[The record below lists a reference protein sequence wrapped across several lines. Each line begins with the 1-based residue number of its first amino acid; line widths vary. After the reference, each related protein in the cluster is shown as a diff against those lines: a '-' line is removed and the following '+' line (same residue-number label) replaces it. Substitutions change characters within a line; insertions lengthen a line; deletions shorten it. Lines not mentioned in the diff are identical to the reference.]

1 MEQDGEDCRK
11 KKEQDK
17 GPLVRTG
24 AVMSRSDKIQRIIA
38 ALHEAAIDP
47 GGWSKASALIEE
59 ALGIRGAGVV
69 CSEGNNEKEVRVF
82 EAVHM
87 VAGQRFNELER
98 EYFESYFAQ
107 DERLPRLRKLPD
119 SELRHIRQLYSEA
132 ELKTSATFHE
142 FFPRVHGQDS
152 ICVRLDGLNRSRI
165 VLQFHDRSDGN
176 GWSSPDLDLIRHL
189 LPQIR
194 HTWIVRR
201 ELASARALGNTLEG
215 LLETTG
221 LGIVHLD
228 TRGRIKEAN
237 NFAERILKEGY
248 VSHDMDRRLLVRN
261 RQDNHELQQ
270 VMSRALPPFGTLAIA
285 GSVPL
290 SRPDGLP
297 PLGMHVIPVRGS
309 DRNTQPQS
317 VAALAV
323 LADPLADPL
332 VEAGID
338 HAFVRKALKLT
349 RAETRVAVLLAQGK
363 NVRTVAASI
372 SRAEDTV
379 RWHVKRILEK
389 LGLSRQS
396 ELVDLVRSLGT
407 VR

>member
-1 MEQDGEDCRK
+1 MEQDGEDRRK
-11 KKEQDK
+11 KNGRKQ
-17 GPLVRTG
+17 GPLARTG
-24 AVMSRSDKIQRIIA
+24 AVMSRSDKVQRIVA
-38 ALHEAAIDP
+38 SLHEAAIDP

-59 ALGIRGAGVV
+59 TLGIRGTGIV
-69 CSEGNNEKEVRVF
+69 CSEGNNEREVRVF

-87 VAGQRFNELER
+87 VAGQRFNEHER

-165 VLQFHDRSDGN
+165 VLQFHDRLNGN
-176 GWSSPDLDLIRHL
+176 GWSSPDLDLIRRL
-189 LPQIR
+189 LPHIR
-194 HTWIVRR
+194 QTWIVRQ
-201 ELASARALGNTLEG
+201 ELASARALGNTLED

-228 TRGRIKEAN
+228 ARGRIKEAN
-237 NFAERILKEGY
+237 DSARRILKEGY
-248 VSHDMDRRLLVRN
+248 VSYDMDRRLLVRN
-261 RQDNHELQQ
+261 RQDNHEFRQ
-270 VMSRALPPFGTLAIA
+270 VMSRALPSFGTQAIA

-290 SRPDGLP
+290 NRSNGLP
-297 PLGMHVIPVRGS
+297 PLGMHVTPVRGS
-309 DRNTQPQS
+309 DKNMQPQP

-323 LADPLADPL
+323 LVDPL
-332 VEAGID
+332 VEARID
-338 HAFVRKALKLT
+338 PAFIQKALNLT
-349 RAETRVAVLLAQGK
+349 RAQTTVAVLLAQGK
-363 NVRTVAASI
+363 DVRTIAASI
-372 SRAEDTV
+372 VPAEGTV
-379 RWHVKRILEK
+379 RWHVKRIREK
-389 LGLSRQS
+389 LGLTRQS
-396 ELVDLVRSLGT
+396 ELVDLVRSLRT